1 MGRKDVATKM
11 IEWICTSVIGARVNT
26 VPKYVCRDCRA
37 KFDEPNEEYVNA
49 AFYYGV
55 GSEFGQSSG
64 SLLIT
69 VCPRCGSE
77 EFEEIEEYEEESENA

>member
-1 MGRKDVATKM
+1 MARKDAATKM
-11 IEWICTSVIGARVNT
+11 AEWICTAVVGASINV
-26 VPKYVCRDCRA
+26 VPRYECHNCRA

-49 AFYYGV
+49 AYYYGV

-64 SLLIT
+64 SLLIA